1 MRRVTPPAFIAK
13 DVLLLCTEN
22 VQSRALQIRLAAAA
36 STVEAADIDY
46 RAKGPLAQLH
56 LIASTPGVGEWVD
69 GPEMERLY
77 TGTLAR
83 RGSAAR
89 HVYDTIKTSAR
100 HNICPACG
108 QRIVTTLDHY
118 LPKTSHPAFAVA
130 PYNLLPCCG
139 ECNKVKLDHV
149 PSDAGHQTLHPYFD
163 DVDDA
168 IWLDA
173 SVAMTSP
180 PTVLFTVNDPP
191 GWEALKRERVR
202 HHFEIFQLGPLYAAH
217 AGEEI
222 ENLRYQLQQLHLS
235 GGAAAVR
242 DHLLEQ
248 ERTRRAVNR
257 NSWQAAMYA
266 ALAASAWF
274 CEAGVHEI

>member
-1 MRRVTPPAFIAK
+1 MRRVGPPAFNAK
-13 DVLLLCTEN
+13 DVLLLCAGN
-22 VQSRALQIRLAAAA
+22 VQSRALEIRLAAAA
-36 STVEAADIDY
+36 PAVEAADIDY
-46 RAKGPLAQLH
+46 RAKGPAAQLY
-56 LIASTPGVGEWVD
+56 LIAPTPGVGEWVD

-100 HNICPACG
+100 HNICPSCG
-108 QRIVTTLDHY
+108 QRVVTTLDHY
-118 LPKTSHPAFAVA
+118 LPKTSHPTFAVA
-130 PYNLLPCCG
+130 PFNLLPCCG
-139 ECNKVKLDHV
+139 ECNKIKLDHV
-149 PSDAGHQTLHPYFD
+149 PSAAEQQTLHPYFD
-163 DVDDA
+163 DVDDS
-168 IWLDA
+168 IWLIA

-180 PTVLFTVNDPP
+180 PTILFTVNDPP
-191 GWEALKRERVR
+191 VWEALKCERMR
-202 HHFEIFQLGPLYAAH
+202 LHFQVFQLGSLYAAH
-217 AGEEI
+217 AGEEL
-222 ENLRYQLQQLHLS
+222 ENLRYQLQQLHGS

-248 ERTRRAVNR
+248 EATRRAVNR

-274 CEAGVHEI
+274 CETGVYAI